1 MCFSESRPPVWS
13 ALTCQRLAAKPLSG
27 MECADLSALC
37 RFAHI
42 YEQRTTKRRQV
53 AALQRLA
60 ARTRSPV
67 VRSRRV
73 YGHGRNVSQRAL
85 LLATASGCVHY
96 HPAPTDTTNVS
107 HDNLHRL
114 VGQTITLR
122 GNFSLRGKFG
132 PYILVNSGPVYLQPT
147 GSFTWGRSWAD
158 MEGRMVKV
166 TGVLHFSPL
175 DAQRAEDTV
184 ARAPIA
190 DYFYFEAETTTV
202 QPVSP

>member
-1 MCFSESRPPVWS
+1 MYVFTAV
-13 ALTCQRLAAKPLSG
+13 
-27 MECADLSALC
+27 
-37 RFAHI
+37 
-42 YEQRTTKRRQV
+42 
-53 AALQRLA
+53 
-60 ARTRSPV
+60 
-67 VRSRRV
+67 
-73 YGHGRNVSQRAL
+73 

-175 DAQRAEDTV
+175 DAQRSGGHTV
-184 ARAPIA
+184 AGSMPNRSWSTSSTTSPQERGSGKTRNPLSRTDLLVNSSCRAAPLQGILMITV
-190 DYFYFEAETTTV
+190 FGSIEAVLENQLSTTTTT
-202 QPVSP
+202 QRATRRCYSP